1 VSGDYMLSSPVID
14 LLYKSISF
22 ADCKVITPEEYLQV
36 RHAVDELAQTLTD
49 GTTLPA
55 PDDVSDD
62 PIDAARD
69 RYQAAEAAYHE
80 ARAERVRARAAYVE
94 VARKLNPDDAR
105 AELAIRIGSKKREP
119 IDGYDDGS

>member
-1 VSGDYMLSSPVID
+1 VSGYLITSEVID

-22 ADCKVITPEEYLQV
+22 ADGRAITAEEYLQV

-62 PIDAARD
+62 PVD
-69 RYQAAEAAYHE
+69 RAHERYATAEAA
-80 ARAERVRARAAYVE
+80 ARTARQEFHAARVAYRE
-94 VARKLNPDDAR
+94 LISGLDPDDAR
-105 AELAIRIGSKKREP
+105 REIARRIGSKKREP